1 MPPFSLFVEGGT
13 ISPESLSRSWYI
25 LYFYPKDDTTGCT
38 QQAQDFSKLRLQF
51 DAAGIA
57 LFGVSKDSLTSH
69 RRFRAKHDLA
79 IDLASDPET
88 LTAQAF
94 GVWVE
99 KSMYGRKYMG
109 MERSTFLVDN
119 LGIVRH
125 IWRKVRVPGH
135 AEEVLNCVLALKS

>member
-13 ISPESLSRSWYI
+13 ISPESLNRSWYI

-38 QQAQDFSKLRLQF
+38 QQAKDFSKLRLQF

-57 LFGVSKDSLTSH
+57 LFGVSKDSLASH
-69 RRFRAKHDLA
+69 RRFRAKHDLS
-79 IDLASDPET
+79 IDLLSDPET
-88 LTAQAF
+88 LAAQAF

-135 AEEVLNCVLALKS
+135 AEEVLNRVLELKS

>member
-1 MPPFSLFVEGGT
+1 M
-13 ISPESLSRSWYI
+13 RSQ
-25 LYFYPKDDTTGCT
+25 L
-38 QQAQDFSKLRLQF
+38 
-51 DAAGIA
+51 DAAGVA
-57 LFGVSKDSLTSH
+57 LFGVSKDSLASH
-69 RRFRAKHDLA
+69 QRFVSKHNLS
-79 IDLASDPET
+79 INLASDPET
-88 LTAQAF
+88 LAAQAF

-135 AEEVLNCVLALKS
+135 AEEVLNHVLRLKP